1 MATRAPAAH
10 TYGYRVEPS
19 AGIGL
24 AVVVAYMLVF
34 NGLQLVAGVDYA
46 DYFDTAGNTWRA
58 VVIPLAAGAVLLV
71 AFVVWSGW
79 DLVWQDP
86 ARLPMGWTLRVAP
99 LLFALGLALR
109 FAGVDW
115 AAVPSDLL
123 LPIALSGVL
132 VGFCEETLFR
142 GIVLRCLRTTRR
154 PEAMAVLW
162 TSLVFGAF
170 HVGNLLFGQSA
181 AEVLLQVVMASTAGV
196 ILYLFRRWTG
206 VLVAAM
212 AAHGLWDAS
221 LFLIADHDTGNLAGS
236 VATLLALVLVPLAGL
251 VALVVILRRD
261 QHLLV
266 DPGGVHRAGA

>member
-10 TYGYRVEPS
+10 TYGYRVAPS
-19 AGIGL
+19 PGVGL

-46 DYFDTAGNTWRA
+46 DYFDTADNAWRA

-86 ARLPMGWTLRVAP
+86 GRLPMGWALRVAP
-99 LLFALGLALR
+99 LLFALGLAVR

-115 AAVPSDLL
+115 PAVPSDLL
-123 LPIALSGVL
+123 LPIALSGLL

-142 GIVLRCLRTTRR
+142 GIVLRCLRTTAR

-170 HVGNLLFGQSA
+170 HVGNLLFGQSVPA
-181 AEVLLQVVMASTAGV
+181 VLVQVVMATVAGV
-196 ILYLFRRWTG
+196 TLYLFRRWSG

-221 LFLIADHDTGNLAGS
+221 LFLIADHDAGNLAS
-236 VATLLALVLVPLAGL
+236 HAAAVLSLALVPLAGL
-251 VALVVILRRD
+251 LGLVVLLRRD